1 MNAVTADMWE
11 AYYLTQPDYSIRPD
25 RQGLSY
31 EKAAKKMGVTF
42 EDVEQLLDR
51 MKHDYPDLFTDIS
64 GGGCRPGHNTK
75 QYNPLMDRSVKRK
88 F

>member
-1 MNAVTADMWE
+1 MNAVTDDMWE
-11 AYYLTQPDYSIRPD
+11 AYYLTQPGYSIRPD
-25 RQGLSY
+25 HRGLSY

-42 EDVEQLLDR
+42 EEVEQLLGR

-64 GGGCRPGHNTK
+64 GDGYRPGHNTE
-75 QYNPLMDRSVKRK
+75 QYSPLMDRSVKRK